1 MVSGSPGGCWFTRW
15 FQVHQVVS
23 GLPVCFRFT
32 LKWIEL
38 SMMSFLIQFESE
50 LSCVVEHRE
59 LGGEV
64 FSSTHLSS
72 IIRLTVLENSSI
84 R

>member
-1 MVSGSPGGCWFTRW
+1 MVAGSSGGFRFTRW
-15 FQVHQVVS
+15 FPVHQLVS

-38 SMMSFLIQFESE
+38 SMTSFLIQFESE

-64 FSSTHLSS
+64 FSCTPLSS
-72 IIRLTVLENSSI
+72 VFRLTVLEDSSI